1 MKTPGKSRRF
11 CLHHYQTVDPGQGGY
26 CEQGGN
32 QHQQGHLLCFD
43 HFSFLIHTSGR
54 VDIVI
59 RRHLNHFPPR
69 CGMVQASAI
78 IVLPGDSLFP
88 DIQKERGRLKR
99 G

>member
-1 MKTPGKSRRF
+1 
-11 CLHHYQTVDPGQGGY
+11 
-26 CEQGGN
+26 
-32 QHQQGHLLCFD
+32 
-43 HFSFLIHTSGR
+43 
-54 VDIVI
+54 VI

-99 G
+99 R